1 MKITEFTSCNL
12 QFVPNLNTFWSKLLW
27 LLVFS
32 NKKMKEQK
40 LSYLKLK
47 KFCCSWLFLP
57 LFLFW
62 HQQSSTK
69 CDFRPETKRGE
80 QKCRIEQKK
89 WKIGQNQTFP
99 RKGQGFSPSLWNAFP
114 WDYKSADCQNWVICW
129 WYQWFYTLKKVHWWE
144 ENYWYFVHKRPDWN
158 AWKAVIAF
166 QE

>member
-1 MKITEFTSCNL
+1 MSLFGLSNYGYLSFQTKRWKNKSCHTSNWKS
-12 QFVPNLNTFWSKLLW
+12 FVVLGS
-27 LLVFS
+27 
-32 NKKMKEQK
+32 
-40 LSYLKLK
+40 
-47 KFCCSWLFLP
+47 FCFCF
-57 LFLFW
+57 FFDINN
-62 HQQSSTK
+62 HQQNVTLGLRQK
-69 CDFRPETKRGE
+69 GE
-80 QKCRIEQKK
+80 RTECRIEQKK

-99 RKGQGFSPSLWNAFP
+99 RKGQGFSSSLWNVFP